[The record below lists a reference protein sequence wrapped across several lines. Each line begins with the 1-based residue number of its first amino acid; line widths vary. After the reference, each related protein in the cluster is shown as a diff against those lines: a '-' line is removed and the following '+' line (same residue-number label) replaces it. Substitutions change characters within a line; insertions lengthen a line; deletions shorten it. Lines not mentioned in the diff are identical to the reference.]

1 VIANKT
7 EYELV
12 KSKRHKRLHIERRL
26 FPLNRYLLTKEQRK
40 LADSIRKNGYIILCN
55 AVEHS
60 LCDAL
65 ADYYEKVA
73 SGAKLEYPPKCEYFD
88 ENKEYFY
95 GKEIGDQDPSKL
107 IGLKML
113 DLYSHNKA
121 ARDAMLSPAI
131 VDTLNLI
138 FNARAL
144 AFQQLGMIYGTEP
157 PLHQD
162 TAYVR
167 VSKPFLIA
175 ASWIALEDV
184 QQGSGELEL
193 IPGSHWFK
201 KLTFDS
207 SSDSWCNKVEVDP
220 SSSVWWNYQ
229 DKDSH
234 DNFLEKLQALKKNKE
249 TFKLLAK
256 KGDCLIWIS
265 HLVHGGSAVEHQRF
279 SHPPTRK
286 SLVTHYCPDPIAH
299 PMYFHAMNNS
309 GVIEHGDSR
318 AAFSYRYF

>member
-1 VIANKT
+1 MAAI
-7 EYELV
+7 
-12 KSKRHKRLHIERRL
+12 
-26 FPLNRYLLTKEQRK
+26 
-40 LADSIRKNGYIILCN
+40 IRKNGYIILRN

-60 LCDAL
+60 LCDVL

-73 SGAKLEYPPKCEYFD
+73 TGAKLENPPKCEYFD
-88 ENKEYFY
+88 ENKKFVF

-144 AFQQLGMIYGTEP
+144 AFQQLGMIYGTEQ

-167 VSKPFLIA
+167 VSEPFLIA

-193 IPGSHWFK
+193 IPGSHWLK
-201 KLTFDS
+201 KHTFDS
-207 SSDSWCNKVEVDP
+207 SSDLWCNKVEIDP

-234 DNFLEKLQALKKNKE
+234 DNFLNKLQTLKKKKK
-249 TFKLLAK
+249 TFKFLAK

-265 HLVHGGSAVEHQRF
+265 HLVHGGSAVEHQSF
-279 SHPPTRK
+279 SQPPTRK

-299 PMYFHAMNNS
+299 PMYFHEINNS
-309 GVIEHGDSR
+309 GVIDCEDSR
-318 AAFSYRYF
+318 AAFSYKYL